1 MMNTTQRKRP
11 MLAALL
17 QCIPLLAAGGCV
29 VNGASNQQGAFAALI
44 LWWAALFWG
53 LGYFYVGRRARWRGV
68 VALAAGP
75 LLAYSACTAS
85 FAGVSYD
92 YEHSYRTP
100 SAAPI
105 NEANRAS
112 VQTGLIVAAA
122 VLLMAVDAWRL
133 AAVDEPEAPRSDEA

>member
-1 MMNTTQRKRP
+1 
-11 MLAALL
+11 MLAASL

-29 VNGASNQQGAFAALI
+29 FNGASNQQGTFPAFI

-92 YEHSYRTP
+92 YEHASRTTSP
-100 SAAPI
+100 AAI

-122 VLLMAVDAWRL
+122 VLILAVDAWRL
-133 AAVDEPEAPRSDEA
+133 AAVKGPEAQRADEA